1 MKRLLI
7 CIAVI
12 IVSMFCFCIRCNA
25 EEKELFDSE
34 IRQIEDSIGQD
45 SKEELEQLG
54 ISGVD
59 DVITNGVDEKKIWD
73 YLLDLI
79 KSNSA
84 GPLSALTT
92 LIAVLLL
99 AGIAESYHYSLRYTQ
114 TKDVMGVVVS
124 LFTMSVVI
132 SPVTELVSSAVTVI
146 KGASSVM
153 TVYLPVMAG
162 IVAFSGSAI
171 ASAGYYTASVT
182 AAQLL
187 SQIASTVLT
196 PLLNTV
202 LCLSVS
208 AGVCSHVSLSGAT
221 ELLSKAFKYVVTFA
235 VSIFVAVLG
244 LNGALCASADSVA
257 NKMTKLG
264 LSSFIPLIGSS
275 ISEAYGA
282 MQNSIAVLRSG
293 VGVFVIL
300 AVFVTFVPL
309 IIQSVLWSVSLSIAK
324 TVSEVLSVSSA
335 ASVLHSLTQFIS
347 ALRTVLIAV
356 MTVFIISSSIMIRI
370 GGQL

>member
-1 MKRLLI
+1 MKKILIWLTVITVLL
-7 CIAVI
+7 
-12 IVSMFCFCIRCNA
+12 FCFGMRCSAA
-25 EEKELFDSE
+25 EELFDSE
-34 IRQIEDSIGQD
+34 IRQIEDSIGQE
-45 SKEELEQLG
+45 SKEDLDQLG

-59 DVITNGVDEKKIWD
+59 DVIKDGVDEKKIWD
-73 YLLDLI
+73 YLLELI
-79 KSNSA
+79 ASNSA
-84 GPLSALTT
+84 GPLSALMT
-92 LIAVLLL
+92 LTAVLLL

-114 TKDVMGVVVS
+114 TKDVMGVVIG

-132 SPVTELVSSAVTVI
+132 SPITELVSSAVTVI

-162 IVAFSGSAI
+162 IMMFSGSAI

-187 SQIASTVLT
+187 SRLASTVLT

-208 AGVCSHVSLSGAT
+208 AGVCSHVSLSGVT
-221 ELLSKAFKYVVTFA
+221 DMLSKAFKYGVTFA

-257 NKMTKLG
+257 NRAAKFG

-282 MQNSIAVLRSG
+282 MQNSISVLRSG
-293 VGVFVIL
+293 IGVFVIL

-309 IIQSVLWSVSLSIAK
+309 LIRSILWSVTLSLAK
-324 TVSEVLSVSSA
+324 TASEVLSVSSA
-335 ASVLHSLTQFIS
+335 VSVLYSLTQFIS

-370 GGQL
+370 GGQV